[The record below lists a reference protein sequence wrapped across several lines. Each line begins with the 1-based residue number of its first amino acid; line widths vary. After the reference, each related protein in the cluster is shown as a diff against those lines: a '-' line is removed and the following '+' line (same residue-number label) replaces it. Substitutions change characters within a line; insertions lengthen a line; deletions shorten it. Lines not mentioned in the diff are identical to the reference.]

1 MREVER
7 SAASVEEALEAA
19 LKELGISEQEAEVE
33 IVQEARGGLL
43 GLGSKGAVVR
53 VRVRGEGA
61 SQEQAE
67 FAEDFIRG
75 LVDRMELDADV
86 ELNEVEGVTYVDIIG
101 RGHSDQ
107 MGILIGRHGQTI
119 ESIQDV
125 LRGAV
130 QRKTGERCL
139 IVVDV
144 EDYRKR
150 RRAQLVE
157 RAHDAAERVRTT
169 GKSQRLEAMSP
180 YERKI
185 VHDTVA
191 TIGGLESASEGE
203 EPERRVVI
211 HKRGRGS
218 T

>member
-19 LKELGISEQEAEVE
+19 LQELGISEQEAEVE

-53 VRVRGEGA
+53 VRARGQAA
-61 SQEQAE
+61 SSEQAD
-67 FAEDFIRG
+67 FAEEFVRG

-86 ELNEVEGVTYVDIIG
+86 EQNEVEGVTYVDIVG
-101 RGHSDQ
+101 RGQSDE
-107 MGILIGRHGQTI
+107 MGILIGRHGQTL
-119 ESIQDV
+119 ESMQDI
-125 LRGAV
+125 LRGAM
-130 QRKTGERCL
+130 QRKMGERCL
-139 IVVDV
+139 IVIDV

-150 RRAQLVE
+150 RRSQLVE
-157 RAHDAAERVRTT
+157 RTHDAGERVRKT
-169 GKSQRLEAMSP
+169 GKPERMEPMSP

-191 TIGGLESASEGE
+191 SIGGLESASEGE
-203 EPERRVVI
+203 EPQRRVVVS
-211 HKRGRGS
+211 KRGRGS